1 MLDYIDVIKGPIV
14 TEKNNDLIAS
24 NNTYVFSVDIRA
36 NKVQIKQ
43 AIEKM
48 FDVKVEKINI
58 SNVKPKRKR
67 VGRYYGKRNKVKKA
81 MVKLKEGDTIK
92 IY

>member
-1 MLDYIDVIKGPIV
+1 MVDYIDIIKGPII
-14 TEKNNDLIAS
+14 TEKNNGLMTN
-24 NNTYVFSVDIRA
+24 NNTYVFSVDTRA
-36 NKVQIKQ
+36 NKVQVKQ
-43 AIEKM
+43 AIEKI
-48 FDVKVEKINI
+48 FAVKVEKINI

-81 MVKLKEGDTIK
+81 IVKLKEGDTIK